1 MIKTVIFDLDGTLL
15 DTIQDI
21 GGTCN
26 IILNRHGYS
35 SLPTNTYRY
44 YVGKGVRHLMTR
56 LFEHFDIDDTL
67 FDVFMKQYFDVYP
80 VESTKHTDIYDGIN
94 ELIIGLKEMGVSVNV
109 LSNKPHIQVQEI
121 MPYYFKNQPFELMYG
136 KHDGIDP
143 KPNPA
148 LLFKMMNQL
157 GVKKEE
163 VLYVGDTKTDI
174 ETALNADVS
183 SVGVLWGFREEKELV
198 EAGALHIVSKP
209 NEILDIVKRENT
221 KK

>member
-26 IILNRHGYS
+26 IILNRHGYP
-35 SLPTNTYRY
+35 SLPTKTYCY

-174 ETALNADVS
+174 ETALNADLS